1 MSDWRPTASL
11 DRMRSRAKILATIRK
26 FFRERHVTEVD
37 TPVLTASGVT
47 EPQLESIALEGRNAF
62 LRTSPEYRHKRLLAA
77 GFGDLYEIGPVFRGG
92 ERGRLNQV
100 EFTMLEWYR
109 VGWQWR
115 DLAAE
120 VVELILACIDLDPN
134 DAEVRH
140 IRWRDCFRQRVQI
153 DPLHADEAEIAAAAP
168 DAPADCSRDM
178 LLDYLFATR
187 IQPELVPGTIT
198 VVFDYPASQAAL
210 ARLKP
215 GDERFA
221 ERFEVFHGPVELAN
235 GYRELTDS
243 DRQHERFRADNDL
256 RAALGR
262 PLMPVD
268 GELLAALEHGMPEC
282 SGVALGVDRL
292 VMLALDCD
300 DIRQVMAFPTPDP
313 G

>member
-1 MSDWRPTASL
+1 MSDWQPTASP
-11 DRMRSRAKILATIRK
+11 DRIRSRARILATIRD
-26 FFRERHVTEVD
+26 FFRERHVTEIN
-37 TPVLTASGVT
+37 TPVLTAAGVT
-47 EPQLESIALEGRNAF
+47 DPQIDSIALEGRNAF

-77 GFGDLYEIGPVFRGG
+77 GFGDLYEIGPVFRAG

-115 DLAAE
+115 ELAAE
-120 VVELILACIDLDPN
+120 VVELILACIDPDP
-134 DAEVRH
+134 DITQVH
-140 IRWRDCFRQRVQI
+140 YIRWRDCFRQRLEI
-153 DPLHADEAEIAAAAP
+153 DPLHADDEEIAAAAP
-168 DAPADCSRDM
+168 DAPANCSRDM

-187 IQPELVPGTIT
+187 IQPELASGAIT

-215 GDERFA
+215 GDERVA
-221 ERFEVFHGPVELAN
+221 ERFEVFYGPVELAN
-235 GYRELTDS
+235 GYRELTDP
-243 DRQHERFRADNDL
+243 DRQHERFKTDNEL

-268 GELLAALEHGMPEC
+268 GELLAALAQGLPEC

-292 VMLALDCD
+292 VMLALGCD
-300 DIRQVMAFPTPDP
+300 DISQVMAFPAADP

>member
-1 MSDWRPTASL
+1 MSDWQPTASP
-11 DRMRSRAKILATIRK
+11 DRMRSRARILATIRH
-26 FFRERHVTEVD
+26 FFRERNVTEVD

-47 EPQLESIALEGRNAF
+47 DPQIESIALEGRNAF

-77 GFGDLYEIGPVFRGG
+77 GFGDLYEIGPVFRAG
-92 ERGRLNQV
+92 ERGHLNQV

-115 DLAAE
+115 ELAEE
-120 VVELILACIDLDPN
+120 VVELILAGLDLDPS
-134 DAEVRH
+134 DTEVRYMP
-140 IRWRDCFRQRVQI
+140 WRDCFRQRLEI
-153 DPLHADEAEIAAAAP
+153 DPLQADDTDIAFAAP

-187 IQPELVPGTIT
+187 IQPELSPGTIT

-215 GDERFA
+215 GDERVA

-235 GYRELTDS
+235 GYRELTDP
-243 DRQHERFRADNDL
+243 DRQHERFRADNCL

-268 GELLAALEHGMPEC
+268 GELIAALAHGLPEC
-282 SGVALGVDRL
+282 SGVALGVDRM
-292 VMLALDCD
+292 VMLALGCD
-300 DIRQVMAFPTPDP
+300 DIRQVMAFPAPDP